1 MKNSKPLIV
10 VALIGL
16 TGFASSAYYY
26 KNYMKPIYVTEAA
39 AGEIKVAAGMVETCS
54 RLGFISKTEEKDLDN
69 IVSRL
74 KFKDSNNFERTVDMD
89 DFNKKTDEITDNFIK
104 DESMNIMSPFSVG
117 HNLMKV
123 TCESKNEV
131 AKNMKKQYK

>member
-1 MKNSKPLIV
+1 MKNKSLIL

-16 TGFASSAYYY
+16 VGFGSSAYFY
-26 KNYMKPIYVTEAA
+26 KNYLKPIYVTESV

-54 RLGFISKTEEKDLDN
+54 RLGFISKTEENDLDN

-74 KFKDSNNFERTVDMD
+74 KFKDSNNFEQTVDMD
-89 DFNKKTDEITDNFIK
+89 DFNKKTDEITDSFIK
-104 DESMNIMSPFSVG
+104 DEKMNIMSPFSVG

-131 AKNMKKQYK
+131 AKNMKNQYN

>member
-1 MKNSKPLIV
+1 MKNKSLIII
-10 VALIGL
+10 ALIGFV
-16 TGFASSAYYY
+16 GFGSSVFYY
-26 KNYMKPIYVTEAA
+26 KNYMKPIYVTDAA
-39 AGEIKVAAGMVETCS
+39 AGEIKVAAGMIETCS
-54 RLGFISKTEEKDLDN
+54 RLGFISKIEENDLDN

-89 DFNKKTDEITDNFIK
+89 DFNKKTDKITDNFIK
-104 DESMNIMSPFSVG
+104 DESMNIMNPFSVG

-131 AKNMKKQYK
+131 AKNMRNQYK